1 MIRDTS
7 SPFQQIK
14 YKVVKKEGTDSP
26 RSEESSGGSAQ
37 VSVSST
43 KVTTTTRKTVQ
54 QGAGPPATVQT
65 ELVGLEEVDE
75 VKKLVKSYLEKIEQL
90 EDENA
95 SLRDTVGAAMAAGGG
110 GGGGGRITSHSHA
123 LQCPHCGISTEE
135 HGSVLQTLTET
146 GIRSEEVVDTVT
158 KEGQTVKIFRS
169 STQTTSVDSETSHT
183 AQHKDSTT
191 DDGTVVS
198 VEVGHEILLQKVQ
211 SLEDENRLLKNRL
224 ESLGGPKTDPDSEE
238 GEDSFVMI
246 AMGQEALGEVDIHT
260 LQNYSKEELLTTV
273 THLITENKTL
283 KVKVEE
289 VQILSPSKVHYGD
302 IIRGQTQEL
311 HETEGNR
318 RALEQLEPEARLAL
332 FQDSNAPLTIQVAKR
347 NTLQSQLD
355 DARQSNIENNL
366 VQGNSFTHAQYKQQ
380 VVDLQIQLDRLKEE
394 NSALAAQVEHSA
406 DAESETRKIQEEV
419 AYLRSEIERLTTEKD
434 NYAQQVERS
443 REVIALGGDG
453 ALRELT
459 EGISSLQ
466 AQLKDKTDELEDTEK
481 VLASIRLELDAARQQ
496 KYKFEDEK
504 TRLKGEASKSSGMRQ
519 EIETLKAQ
527 LEVSKKSEI
536 MLVETLEQVEALQK
550 DNARLET
557 EREALNLK
565 VDETARDFM
574 KVQLLEQQ
582 VEKLNVDLKKQEE
595 TEKELQEVKESL
607 DAARHERE
615 GLLADQAAYNRHKEE
630 VREAKEKI
638 QVLQE
643 TLALLAKQV
652 KDADTMERDLETALK
667 EARENL
673 KAVTSEKATLL
684 QEAESRTKELEA
696 QQGKIETLK
705 GQVED
710 ADSRTKELEA
720 AQEKIQ
726 ILQGQVQDAESRTKE
741 LESAQEEI
749 QTLQGQVQDAES
761 RTKELEAAQQK
772 IQTLQGQIEDAE
784 SRAKELE
791 AAQEKIQ
798 TLQGQIEDA
807 ESRAKELE
815 AAQEKIQTL
824 QGKIEDAES
833 RAKEFEAAQE
843 KMQALQGQVQDA
855 ESQTKELEAAQEQ
868 IQKLQLKVQDAES
881 RTKELEAA
889 QEKIK
894 ALQEQVE
901 DAGSRTKDLEAAQE
915 KIQMLQRQIGDAE
928 SRAKELEA
936 AQEKITALQ
945 QQVQD
950 AESRTKELKAAQ
962 KKIKALQAQV
972 EDTTS
977 RTKDLEAAQEKI
989 QTMQEKVKDAEGH
1002 TKELEAAQQK
1012 IQTLQ
1017 GQVQDLNAKSTAFTT
1032 TTQQFEFTKK
1042 ELDILQVKNAELETQ
1057 VAEISDLKKEI
1068 TVARAVIQQL
1078 REGDEQAESKHKEE
1092 SAKLEK
1098 DLKISMEN
1106 MDTLKTEKDALEA
1119 KYTTSAKELEEARL
1133 HIKTLQAEKETLL
1146 TAEQK
1151 QKAKDLQEAQGR
1163 LEVLSE
1169 ENKRL
1174 LKEQDKLQ
1182 KQNEDLNVA
1191 RKQIQSLQEKFT
1203 IQAELFDKIQG
1214 DLTKK
1219 VDLVEDLQ
1227 MENQKLQKQNE
1238 NLGAEKEKKHTERV
1252 ITLETQIVELTSR
1265 LEKAEEVKRDL
1276 QATGKELANIRTE
1289 KEQLIQEREVYQVQL
1304 AKKEEEVAN
1313 TSLLETEVTTL
1324 KEKIQDLKRSEQE
1337 LTEMQKKFAAIN
1349 QECEDRDRALEELR
1363 KEKEVFCNQLNE
1375 MEGLKKEI
1383 AIARNVIKELREGEE
1398 KTSEHE
1404 QKSKE
1409 LTNVLEKT
1417 RMEVNVL
1424 QEEKEEMSR
1433 CFAASQKQLEG
1444 ARRQIEQLEDE
1455 KQSLTNTSEDA
1466 TELKAQL
1473 EEAKTS
1479 LTTELQNFFTVQS
1492 ELQGAL
1498 ERIRTLEEE
1507 KKLLEE
1513 EAKEVTIL
1521 ERELSVAREESHQ
1534 LRVEKSST
1542 TEKVEAKDIQ
1552 TDSGVARRRADRLK
1566 REREVHVEQRRQS
1579 EKLVKDL
1586 EAAKEEIQR
1595 LKEERDNDDENNQ
1608 TSVSS
1613 TSIST
1618 SVVITTGEFE
1628 GIETELSKAMER
1640 IQALEEERRHLKDE
1654 IRMAHHQETDFS
1666 GDSQKQESNKSV
1678 STGKSDTGVTLTG
1691 TRADRSRENKQLAQV
1706 THGQEK
1712 QVEQP
1717 EKEQRAQKG
1726 DMKSPQEEDRS
1737 KRTNGEAS
1745 VSPGIAPTILITTE
1759 VNDIQTEVQELKE
1772 RIQLLEKEKM
1782 QLKAEIR
1789 TQKTGIL
1796 TGGEKTQWQ
1805 GPDSS
1810 TSESVEAKEI
1820 QTDPGVAR
1828 KHAQRH
1834 GSDSKLSETVGAKE
1848 IQTDPGVARKR
1859 AAKLRREKGTEGQR
1873 IRSEKTKSKVSKK
1886 ERRSS
1891 KESED
1896 DDDGGSSDDGNIE
1909 RFVSTKPLSSEE
1921 SLQHGTPER
1930 VDAKEIQTDPG
1941 VARKRAAKL
1950 RREKE
1955 APGQRIRS
1963 EETGNSKESKLA
1975 KKEGLSSTEEEEDDD
1990 ASDEAVRIER
2000 SVSPSEKSS
2009 NAKDIQTEPGVARRR
2024 AGKLKKDKET
2034 VKSLKAELQAAR
2046 KEIDRLNE
2054 LQVKMAADLQEV
2066 NELRLQHDEMR
2077 GKSEKQAAT
2086 LTEKREVTREKAV
2099 QSVEDTGS
2107 VETRTQTKTMTLLNR
2122 DDRMEESDRP
2132 QLTKTA
2138 GNARAQPSSSSS
2150 EAEASGLAP
2159 NVLARYELLV
2169 VNETYLSTLSDAEK
2183 VTVLMEQLHSASVAM
2198 KQLEEE
2204 KEQLSMEATNVVA
2217 LQQQLYMVQSEV
2229 DQMRRDKEGII
2240 ESTGVEVGIEAGH
2253 GSIREEEED
2262 LNDELEK
2269 VKSRLLQYE
2278 TLDHQLAEARDTVD
2292 TLLSVKT
2299 SLEERATLLENQ
2311 AKGNEDMLRELAKQN
2326 AEMRDEL
2333 MSVEFLKREVR
2344 ELLFG
2349 DTSPSVGNLSPMLSP
2364 SSRKLLEAGGGSTRF
2379 EFGPGTGYRGSGMRQ
2394 RVDRASDTDDVQGAS
2409 SQGASTDN
2417 YTTAEDSARSTSDSD
2432 RDLTGRTP
2440 TQTSGT
2446 RKSKTNEI
2454 LTTIV
2459 STENVIVESDD
2470 SQDSIEVLRV
2480 SGVGSD
2486 DRKEATG
2493 SSSETTSST
2502 VVKTTRLGEKPDTT
2516 DGEITP
2522 TTGAHFASRK
2532 RLTYQ
2537 EEGKGM
2543 STTEESKQRRQIMGS
2558 KGREGGQDGS
2568 SVSQGPDGISEMQT
2582 GADHHDAES
2591 TEDVQVNDAR
2601 REQTSASGGQHA
2613 NRIEGVQ
2620 AASDRQGTGITQE
2633 DISSSHEKVTEQAST
2648 SSTAIIPE
2656 KEGKVNKG
2664 VQEDSIGDQGQDMPV
2679 SETSD
2684 GPSASNNA
2692 DTIRDTKGAKKGTS
2706 EKSGVSWFQ
2715 QNVGSLFGSTPST
2728 KQKADDSQGGKDDA
2742 KDTGS
2747 FEHGE
2752 KVKTDPS
2759 TTTSTNDNDR
2769 SSLLS
2774 QADNTPDQD
2783 TTSSKPSQGVS
2794 ETDVDTMI
2802 KQQLGVAAVTEETK
2816 QVIKNTQSIKLLL
2829 ENLQKIQIRI
2839 WQSLSKGDNPDSD
2852 ADSAIME
2859 MTEEM
2864 KENLEEMTTVLA
2876 VLRTSV
2882 AHESNN
2888 DEEGETEDQDFS
2900 KAQKENLMTN
2910 LQQLSASSEEIKVIQ
2925 EEVANLC
2932 SSNSDDSSKSSKI
2945 RSIVERL
2952 QIKLSTAVTA
2962 VTTMQQTEVLILK
2975 DNEQADD
2982 EEQPEYHK
2990 IPQDD
2995 ETSTRG
3001 FFDGIRDWWRG
3012 SSDKTSS
3019 LTKEIP
3025 PGDPNSSTLFLGGTS
3040 PMQNVSVRE
3049 PSLEDILA
3057 PEDKVVRYK
3066 TGTDSSIDTRGT
3078 STTDGHVVSSSG
3090 PSQVELGTISEQ
3102 QTTDATRSDL
3112 KEAPRVT
3119 PAGRLQNIQTI
3130 RVLIEELYRI
3140 RTDMADN
3147 YNRGR
3152 NRGSEN
3158 VDAPDIDLQT
3168 TGEKMREKL
3177 EEVTTVLAVLQTSLD
3192 VEEDEQT
3199 EFTTG
3204 SSVKIGETKEVY
3216 GKLQEVSVCV
3226 EELKKMQSDIESS
3239 YKQLGTEDSSS
3250 DEHITIEADITR
3262 DLESMGVK
3270 VDEALKSVTRI
3281 EEELADL
3288 KDDKTKSP
3296 PGEGKSW
3303 SILGGL
3309 SSWWQGGPGKDS
3321 SMPNISVPEDAGDNV
3336 DISGTERDETIEDE
3350 TVPDLSDEAKET
3362 IANMQIMWI
3371 YMEDMQNIYRDI
3383 LEVKNEDAPGE
3394 TDSSTSRKIQEK
3406 TVEMDRKLDSM
3417 TSLRKIERMGNRLCR
3432 MAKMVRKMEAQAIS
3446 QLAAKTD
3453 SGFFSRLFATEHAP
3467 GTQQISDDADDIQET
3482 TSEETTDIDDQGE
3495 EDTIDTSAPTE
3506 SVVSAEATAFIANIQ
3521 IITSHIRKMETIC
3534 KDTIDDYSY
3543 QESEEK
3549 TVDKVEEG
3557 MTAIKEKVDG
3567 TLSLLAD
3574 IQTGIPT
3581 EPAEGNQQDS
3591 NKKEQEKSITR
3602 TSTVL
3607 KEVHE
3612 LCCETID
3619 FVKVPSLDDGQDEDV
3634 AATQE
3639 MVQQNMRKIQTK
3651 LGTLPEILARS
3662 ETVASEEQAS
3672 SANSIDIGDLS
3683 QLETTLPAGKDNQ
3696 VSTAEDL
3703 TINVQKAI
3711 THITELDELQ
3721 KTIGELYTE
3730 RFRDDIDDV
3739 RSEEVDQ
3746 VLQREMNNMG
3756 SQIQVIW
3763 NLVPNRPNVAQLMEA
3778 TAANGDGTSPLGLT
3792 DAGWEKLSQVNGTLL
3807 ELKARQDT
3815 LLKVYQKRVREGER
3829 GELGAPSCIVLD
3841 AQMEKEMAGV
3851 EANTGSAI
3859 QQLSEVL
3866 EELNV
3871 AQHDDTADSSPKA
3884 EVQHPGIISRLLWWR
3899 RKDKDDE
3906 DDTVMPEETMIL
3918 IANMQILWVYV
3929 TEIKQTQTCLQDVY
3943 SDRFGDGITEEHCKE
3958 VDKAIQEQKENLDAK
3973 VERALS
3979 VVQEI
3984 QESLVEQGNGKDE
3997 AQQVRANNKLQEVA
4011 SLIQEVRNKNIQV
4024 SEMCKKQATEE
4035 EGDGKDEDS
4044 KAFIDARMQ
4053 QELQTMSRKLT
4064 QTERLVTAAE
4074 GLALGHKLADKTD
4087 STDDG
4092 IIDSALDGESDEEKT
4107 QSTGPLRRL
4116 FRWYSSGYNPD
4127 HVMFPEKDEL
4137 ENSPDVPAE
4146 DEQTKPETTTE
4157 GQTLP
4162 DETDSGEGETH
4173 DTATNIATTEAKKE
4187 ESQSWFGG
4195 WWSSQAT
4202 STLSTQSPVEAPRE
4216 VKEEDDINRSARD
4229 QDRADENA
4237 PQSTGPFRRLLR
4249 WYSSGYKPD
4258 QVTFPEKE
4266 ELEDLTT
4273 SHPEVDATGEE
4284 SIADTIKGSTKAAMS
4299 AVLGLKEVCAKYQG
4313 QAMAT
4318 TEEKGP
4324 EQKEVELDDEGMQQN
4339 ITVIG
4344 QKITDLTEYVNEMR
4358 LVTQYDISKD
4368 QEDTELTS
4376 DEQTNIG
4383 IDEESQKFIVTFDK
4397 LLVQMEELTSCKTE
4411 LQTLSSA
4418 EKPVEEEHQE
4428 PTTRF
4433 LQVMT
4438 ELHTKIC
4445 DVGETLAEIK
4455 PKALAHC
4462 ESIKTAKQSIVETVA
4477 TTPQEESGGVL
4488 SRLFGWGQD
4497 SAFWRRREEVEGD
4510 DPAMP
4515 KERMILIANMQSLWV
4530 DITEM
4535 KEIQTHL
4542 QDAYSDRFGDGIT
4555 EEQCEEVDK
4564 AIQVHKEGINA
4575 KVESVLSVVQE
4586 IQEIFNLEEDA
4597 CTNAAQQ
4604 EQANSKLQ
4612 KVASLIQEVKDTN
4625 IQISEMYQKQ
4635 VDGKEEDSKEGST
4648 TALTDAKMQQELQNV
4663 SVKLIQVE
4671 RLVTAAEGLALGYK
4685 LTDLTDDETT
4695 DGTTDIST
4703 SEAKQVEVKPSWFR
4717 GWWSSQV
4724 TTVADETDD
4733 ETPDGATDVSTS
4745 EAKAKEEEV
4754 KPNWFSGW
4762 WRSQVTTE
4770 RSTQASVDEPSEVEN
4785 NSDIYGKADNEDQEG
4800 ENDSQ
4805 STGPGPF
4812 RRLFRWYSSGYNPD
4826 HVTFPDVDKLVNLAP
4841 HSSDDEND
4849 MQTTTDAIKN
4859 SAKAA
4864 TSVVMDLRKM
4874 CAGFQGETIA
4884 PTEDGGPGQT
4894 EEVSLDDESLQ
4905 QNMTAIGQKISVLTE
4920 QVNEMKKTVVMQYEI
4935 MSKHAETGQ
4944 LMDSEQMDMNNTD
4957 FEEKRQDIVDDFDKL
4972 LVQIQEI
4979 KSCEMKLLSLTSGS
4993 AETSTTEEHHEQAT
5007 KMSELVTEL
5016 DVALSTVGQMLTDI
5030 EPKVLE
5036 HCESVKTAKA
5046 CVTEETE
5053 AAVPQEEGRGFLSRL
5068 FGWVQ
5073 RDTEDPPEQL
5083 LAEIS
5088 DTSEETADVDERE
5101 KDPVSDVQRALV
5113 CCQEINEAQEKVLD
5127 NYQERFREGTSEVR
5141 TQETGQ
5147 IIRRELGTIESKTT
5161 ELAGLLYMKTT
5172 VATDT
5177 MAEQGSGSTSDQ
5189 DKLLLE
5195 VLTYCEEMR
5204 ETQVKVTELYDRR
5217 LRESTVA
5224 DDGSEACVY
5233 LGTRI
5238 SKELG
5243 SIESNA
5249 TKITEKLS
5257 SFLQELTGR
5266 EDAKTEVEMSQESEE
5281 TPGIFGRL
5289 LWWRQTVDEDK
5300 KPAETNIPNET
5311 GTLIANMQMIW
5322 AYLEEM
5328 KQTQTCFEDAYSD
5341 RLGDGITKEQIQ
5353 GVEKVIRT
5361 QMEHMEK
5368 TNEKVVVLLEEI
5380 QQTMEDGDTEDVGM
5394 EQQEDV
5400 KLHLQD
5406 VGSIMTEC
5414 KELRRHVDELYHLRL
5429 SSDTEANQDGAT
5441 DTLAISVDVQLRQ
5454 EMNNMAKKL
5463 DKAGQLLLMA
5473 EALTQGCKV
5482 QEPKDTNIGESEKSP
5497 ADVQTTR
5504 NSSWWWT
5511 SDTTDAK
5518 ENRAQSTEIPSLLQ
5532 EHVERQHATLSEGKE
5547 KTGMVRRL
5555 FRWWSRGYD
5564 PDHVTFP
5571 GREELS
5577 EIESTFSEKDDGQG
5591 VTQEDL
5597 DTPDAQSTTQDPGSS
5612 AGKTADKDD
5621 VVEDL
5626 PAKTDHQEVEPE
5638 PSEHRGLLGRL
5649 FQWWRTGQQLAL
5661 PDESEQVDASLTREV
5676 ESNIE
5681 VIKIYLFELRNICGC
5696 LQERFTTEVASMEGG
5711 SGEDTE
5717 DRDKID
5723 EATQQLIANRLEEI
5737 AALVNDIGTVIPAE
5751 EPLGAEGSKSVTVW
5765 EDLEKIRV
5773 NLEDTNAI
5781 FSEIQRMQEQS
5792 GTSTSGQVA
5801 KELQNMEA
5809 KLKTL
5814 ADTVINIE
5822 PEVLKYCE
5830 EPSTADQEEG
5840 KHEGA
5845 QSAGVL
5851 TRMFKHWWETN
5862 YNPAQSASSDGTEEE
5877 EAEGIEEDTR
5887 ERIKAAASDQM
5898 RAFLTN
5904 LEITWVHILELKRIQ
5919 IDMEDSHKLQ
5929 GQAAEDVSQSC
5940 SNVQQE
5946 LAKMGE
5952 KLVMVHQLITD
5963 LQNSVP
5969 EEMLAAEMT
5978 AGESKSLHAKV
5989 SEQLK
5994 RISFIVDTLQTDQ
6007 FNVTNKY
6014 SVSSYVE
6021 DDSSIEQ
6028 FDTMFNEEM
6037 EGIRLKLEEVTELFT
6052 DVEDIVLK
6060 EMKRKHWKREA
6071 ESDKSKK
6078 VTETTEKEPIQEQR
6092 ESLSFF
6098 SRLFY
6103 WRTGSE
6109 RRETEPESDE
6119 QSSTESTGVG
6129 ETTKETKSK
6138 VTTKKPGLVQ
6148 RLSDWFT
6155 GRPSS
6160 QETSVEMPAAGK
6172 SSTAQPSEG
6181 LSTQVTRENE
6191 DRQTGLFSTIVE
6203 WWSYRT
6209 KTVSVKDKDE
6219 APTMPL
6225 GLQDFIAS
6233 VQLADVYCTQ
6243 TQSALAELVDIYHQ
6257 VPTEELG
6264 DKKREEDIKN
6274 KLQVIENNWKILLST
6289 TAKLE
6294 SALAKDGEAQEDGSK
6309 ITEEWIK
6316 DDATRE
6322 QALRLS
6328 HDLKEMIQATL
6339 QTFPWIEAKPVGEE
6353 LEEREQGETT
6363 DITIQAMQEMHS
6375 SLDNVRIKLQAV
6387 ERCTLLGR
6395 ALQEELP
6402 QRSEVN
6408 AQQDIATEETDGQD
6422 KDAKS
6427 SVFGRVQR
6435 WWSGVYEP
6443 NYDQYNYDQYRDS
6456 MEETDTDSPSVQPHM
6471 SREDL
6476 NAAMMESSTEEDFEP
6491 TNESAGILL
6500 QDAEDESIMTKGLRL
6515 ELDKQLDRLN
6525 ERSEDQGIREGVFG
6539 LLVVASIWFV
6549 GGVMY
6554 VNTNHIL

>member
-1 MIRDTS
+1 
-7 SPFQQIK
+7 
-14 YKVVKKEGTDSP
+14 
-26 RSEESSGGSAQ
+26 
-37 VSVSST
+37 
-43 KVTTTTRKTVQ
+43 
-54 QGAGPPATVQT
+54 
-65 ELVGLEEVDE
+65 
-75 VKKLVKSYLEKIEQL
+75 
-90 EDENA
+90 
-95 SLRDTVGAAMAAGGG
+95 
-110 GGGGGRITSHSHA
+110 
-123 LQCPHCGISTEE
+123 
-135 HGSVLQTLTET
+135 
-146 GIRSEEVVDTVT
+146 
-158 KEGQTVKIFRS
+158 
-169 STQTTSVDSETSHT
+169 
-183 AQHKDSTT
+183 
-191 DDGTVVS
+191 
-198 VEVGHEILLQKVQ
+198 
-211 SLEDENRLLKNRL
+211 
-224 ESLGGPKTDPDSEE
+224 
-238 GEDSFVMI
+238 
-246 AMGQEALGEVDIHT
+246 
-260 LQNYSKEELLTTV
+260 
-273 THLITENKTL
+273 
-283 KVKVEE
+283 
-289 VQILSPSKVHYGD
+289 
-302 IIRGQTQEL
+302 
-311 HETEGNR
+311 
-318 RALEQLEPEARLAL
+318 
-332 FQDSNAPLTIQVAKR
+332 
-347 NTLQSQLD
+347 
-355 DARQSNIENNL
+355 
-366 VQGNSFTHAQYKQQ
+366 
-380 VVDLQIQLDRLKEE
+380 
-394 NSALAAQVEHSA
+394 
-406 DAESETRKIQEEV
+406 
-419 AYLRSEIERLTTEKD
+419 
-434 NYAQQVERS
+434 
-443 REVIALGGDG
+443 
-453 ALRELT
+453 
-459 EGISSLQ
+459 
-466 AQLKDKTDELEDTEK
+466 
-481 VLASIRLELDAARQQ
+481 
-496 KYKFEDEK
+496 
-504 TRLKGEASKSSGMRQ
+504 MRQ
-519 EIETLKAQ
+519 EVETLKAQ

-550 DNARLET
+550 DNARLES

-607 DAARHERE
+607 DAARQERE

-652 KDADTMERDLETALK
+652 KDADMMERDLETALK

-673 KAVTSEKATLL
+673 KAVTSENATLL

-696 QQGKIETLK
+696 QQGKIKTLQ

-710 ADSRTKELEA
+710 AESRTKELEA

-741 LESAQEEI
+741 LESAQEKI
-749 QTLQGQVQDAES
+749 QILQGQVQDAES
-761 RTKELEAAQQK
+761 RTKELESAQEK
-772 IQTLQGQIEDAE
+772 IQTLQGQMEDAE

-791 AAQEKIQ
+791 AAREKIQ
-798 TLQGQIEDA
+798 TLQGKVKDVEG
-807 ESRAKELE
+807 RTNELQ

-901 DAGSRTKDLEAAQE
+901 DAESRTKEFEAAQE
-915 KIQMLQRQIGDAE
+915 KIQTLQGQIGDAE

-945 QQVQD
+945 EQVQD

-962 KKIKALQAQV
+962 KKIKALQGQV
-972 EDTTS
+972 KETES

-989 QTMQEKVKDAEGH
+989 QTTQEKVKDAEGH

-1017 GQVQDLNAKSTAFTT
+1017 GQVQDLNAKSTTFTT
-1032 TTQQFEFTKK
+1032 TKQQFESTKK
-1042 ELDILQVKNAELETQ
+1042 ELDALQVKNAELETQ

-1133 HIKTLQAEKETLL
+1133 HIKTLKAEKETLL

-1828 KHAQRH
+1828 KRAAKLRREKGIPMGQNVQSEDTRKERHSLGEDDGDDDGVGNGNIERFVSITTEEAQRH

-1859 AAKLRREKGTEGQR
+1859 AAKLRREKGADGQR
-1873 IRSEKTKSKVSKK
+1873 IRSEKTKSKVLKK
-1886 ERRSS
+1886 ERSN
-1891 KESED
+1891 ESND
-1896 DDDGGSSDDGNIE
+1896 DDRGGSDDGNTE
-1909 RFVSTKPLSSEE
+1909 RFVSTTTLSSEE
-1921 SLQHGTPER
+1921 PPQRSTSER
-1930 VDAKEIQTDPG
+1930 VDAKEVQTDPG

-1950 RREKE
+1950 KREKE
-1955 APGQRIRS
+1955 GSGQKKQS
-1963 EETGNSKESKLA
+1963 EETGKDSKVS
-1975 KKEGLSSTEEEEDDD
+1975 KKERLSSTEEEEEDDD
-1990 ASDEAVRIER
+1990 DDGASDGDIRIER

-2046 KEIDRLNE
+2046 KEIDLLNE
-2054 LQVKMAADLQEV
+2054 LHVKMAADLQEV

-2077 GKSEKQAAT
+2077 ENSEKQEAT

-2099 QSVEDTGS
+2099 QSVEHTGS

-2132 QLTKTA
+2132 QLTKAT

-2150 EAEASGLAP
+2150 EADASGLAA
-2159 NVLARYELLV
+2159 NVGRYELLV
-2169 VNETYLSTLSDAEK
+2169 VNETYLSTLSDTEK

-2229 DQMRRDKEGII
+2229 DQMRQDKEGII
-2240 ESTGVEVGIEAGH
+2240 ESTGADVGIEAGN

-2262 LNDELEK
+2262 INNELEK

-2394 RVDRASDTDDVQGAS
+2394 RVDRASDTDDVEGAS

-2432 RDLTGRTP
+2432 KDLIGRTP

-2454 LTTIV
+2454 LATIV

-2480 SGVGSD
+2480 SVVGSD

-2502 VVKTTRLGEKPDTT
+2502 VVKTTRLGQKPDTT

-2522 TTGAHFASRK
+2522 TTGEHFASRK

-2537 EEGKGM
+2537 EDDKGM
-2543 STTEESKQRRQIMGS
+2543 STIEESKQKRQTTGS
-2558 KGREGGQDGS
+2558 KGREGGQDGL

-2582 GADHHDAES
+2582 SSDHHDAEN
-2591 TEDVQVNDAR
+2591 TEDIQVNYAR

-2613 NRIEGVQ
+2613 NRMEGVQ
-2620 AASDRQGTGITQE
+2620 ATSDHQGTGTTQE
-2633 DISSSHEKVTEQAST
+2633 DISSSHDKVTKQ
-2648 SSTAIIPE
+2648 SSTAAIQE
-2656 KEGKVNKG
+2656 KDGEIKKEI
-2664 VQEDSIGDQGQDMPV
+2664 QDASIGDQGQEDMPV

-2684 GPSASNNA
+2684 GMSASG
-2692 DTIRDTKGAKKGTS
+2692 DTPTIRDTRGAKKGSS

-2715 QNVGSLFGSTPST
+2715 QNVGSLFGSMPST
-2728 KQKADDSQGGKDDA
+2728 KQKGDDSQGGKDET
-2742 KDTGS
+2742 KDTES
-2747 FEHGE
+2747 
-2752 KVKTDPS
+2752 
-2759 TTTSTNDNDR
+2759 TTSTNDNDR

-2774 QADNTPDQD
+2774 LADDKD
-2783 TTSSKPSQGVS
+2783 TTSSKPSQEAS

-2816 QVIKNTQSIKLLL
+2816 QVIKNTQSIKLLI

-2876 VLRTSV
+2876 VLHSSV
-2882 AHESNN
+2882 SHESNSGE
-2888 DEEGETEDQDFS
+2888 DGETEGQDFS
-2900 KAQKENLMTN
+2900 KAQKENLIAN
-2910 LQQLSASSEEIKVIQ
+2910 LQQLSTSSEEIKVMR

-2932 SSNSDDSSKSSKI
+2932 SSTSGDSNKSSKI

-2952 QIKLSTAVTA
+2952 QIKLATAVTA
-2962 VTTMQQTEVLILK
+2962 VTTMQQTEVLVLK
-2975 DNEQADD
+2975 DNEQAYG
-2982 EEQPEYHK
+2982 EEQPEDNK
-2990 IPQDD
+2990 SRQED

-3019 LTKEIP
+3019 STKEIP
-3025 PGDPNSSTLFLGGTS
+3025 PGDPNSSTLVVEGTS

-3049 PSLEDILA
+3049 PSLDDILA

-3066 TGTDSSIDTRGT
+3066 TEKHGTGGSVDARGT
-3078 STTDGHVVSSSG
+3078 GTTDWHVVSSSG
-3090 PSQVELGTISEQ
+3090 QSQVELGTISEQ

-3147 YNRGR
+3147 YKRGR
-3152 NRGSEN
+3152 NRGSKN
-3158 VDAPDIDLQT
+3158 VDASDINLEMQS
-3168 TGEKMREKL
+3168 TGEQMREKL

-3199 EFTTG
+3199 ELKTD
-3204 SSVKIGETKEVY
+3204 SSAKAGETKEVY
-3216 GKLQEVSVCV
+3216 GKLQEVSICV
-3226 EELKKMQSDIESS
+3226 EELKKMQNDIESS
-3239 YKQLGTEDSSS
+3239 YKQLGTEDGSR
-3250 DEHITIEADITR
+3250 DEFIKIEADISR
-3262 DLESMGVK
+3262 DLESMGDK
-3270 VDEALKSVTRI
+3270 VDAALKSVTTI
-3281 EEELADL
+3281 EKELANL
-3288 KDDKTKSP
+3288 KDNKTESP

-3309 SSWWQGGPGKDS
+3309 SSWWHRGPGKDS
-3321 SMPNISVPEDAGDNV
+3321 SMPNISVPEDVHADV
-3336 DISGTERDETIEDE
+3336 SETERDETVEDETVEDE

-3383 LEVKNEDAPGE
+3383 LEVKDEVASGE
-3394 TDSSTSRKIQEK
+3394 TDRNTSKKTQEK
-3406 TVEMDRKLDSM
+3406 TVEMDRKLDSI
-3417 TSLRKIERMGNRLCR
+3417 TSLVRSTTKISNTEQQHFLALMAKFQKMNKNLADLKRKQEADAEKGRDTAHVDAKIQRKIERMGNRLCR

-3446 QLAAKTD
+3446 QLASETD
-3453 SGFFSRLFATEHAP
+3453 SGFFSRLFATERAP
-3467 GTQQISDDADDIQET
+3467 GTQQNPDEPDDIQET
-3482 TSEETTDIDDQGE
+3482 TSEEATDIDDQGE

-3506 SVVSAEATAFIANIQ
+3506 SVVSPEATALTANMQ
-3521 IITSHIRKMETIC
+3521 IITSHIREMETIC
-3534 KDTIDDYSY
+3534 KDTIDSYSS

-3549 TVDKVEEG
+3549 TADKVEEG
-3557 MTAIKEKVDG
+3557 MTAIKEEVDR
-3567 TLSLLAD
+3567 TVSLLAD
-3574 IQTGIPT
+3574 IETGIPT

-3591 NKKEQEKSITR
+3591 NKEEQEKSITVTM

-3612 LCCETID
+3612 LCCKTIE
-3619 FVKVPSLDDGQDEDV
+3619 FVREPSLDDGQERDV
-3634 AATQE
+3634 AATQV
-3639 MVQQNMRKIQTK
+3639 MIQQNMRKIQTK
-3651 LGTLPEILARS
+3651 LEMLPKILAKH
-3662 ETVASEEQAS
+3662 ETIATEELES
-3672 SANSIDIGDLS
+3672 STDSLDIGDVS
-3683 QLETTLPAGKDNQ
+3683 QLETTLLARKDNQ
-3696 VSTAEDL
+3696 VSSTEDL
-3703 TINVQKAI
+3703 PINVEKAI
-3711 THITELDELQ
+3711 THIAELEELG
-3721 KTIGELYTE
+3721 KTIGELHSE
-3730 RFRDDIDDV
+3730 RFKDDIDDV
-3739 RSEEVDQ
+3739 RSVEVDQ
-3746 VLQREMNNMG
+3746 ILQREMKNMG
-3756 SQIQVIW
+3756 SHIQLIW
-3763 NLVPNRPNVAQLMEA
+3763 HLIPDRPNAVQSTEA
-3778 TAANGDGTSPLGLT
+3778 TAANEDGTSPLGLT
-3792 DAGWEKLSQVNGTLL
+3792 DAGWEKLSQVSGTLL
-3807 ELKARQDT
+3807 ELKARQGT

-3984 QESLVEQGNGKDE
+3984 EESLVEQGNGKDE

-4137 ENSPDVPAE
+4137 ENLATDSPDVPAE

-4216 VKEEDDINRSARD
+4216 FKEEDDINRSARD

-4249 WYSSGYKPD
+4249 WYSSGDNPD
-4258 QVTFPEKE
+4258 QVIFPQKD
-4266 ELEDLTT
+4266 ELEDLAT

-4284 SIADTIKGSTKAAMS
+4284 SIADTIKASTKAAMS

-4324 EQKEVELDDEGMQQN
+4324 EQNEEVELDDEGMQQN

-4376 DEQTNIG
+4376 DEQTKKGNIG

-4418 EKPVEEEHQE
+4418 EKPVEEEQQE
-4428 PTTRF
+4428 PTTRII
-4433 LQVMT
+4433 QVMT
-4438 ELHTKIC
+4438 DLNTKIC
-4445 DVGETLAEIK
+4445 DVGETLAEIE

-4462 ESIKTAKQSIVETVA
+4462 ESIKTTKQSTVDETVA
-4477 TTPQEESGGVL
+4477 TTPQEESRGLL
-4488 SRLFGWGQD
+4488 SRLFGWRTT
-4497 SAFWRRREEVEGD
+4497 SVFWRGREEEEDGD
-4510 DPAMP
+4510 DPDMP
-4515 KERMILIANMQSLWV
+4515 KETMVLIANMQSLWV

-4535 KEIQTHL
+4535 KEIQTRLH
-4542 QDAYSDRFGDGIT
+4542 DAYSDRFGDGIT

-4564 AIQVHKEGINA
+4564 AIQVHKEGIDA

-4586 IQEIFNLEEDA
+4586 IQGSFNVEQDCGA
-4597 CTNAAQQ
+4597 NATQQ
-4604 EQANSKLQ
+4604 AQANSKLQ

-4625 IQISEMYQKQ
+4625 IQISEMYHKQ
-4635 VDGKEEDSKEGST
+4635 VGGEEEDSKEGNT
-4648 TALTDAKMQQELQNV
+4648 KALTDARMQQELQNV
-4663 SVKLIQVE
+4663 SVKLRQAE

-4685 LTDLTDDETT
+4685 LTDEKDDVTP
-4695 DGTTDIST
+4695 DGAKDIST
-4703 SEAKQVEVKPSWFR
+4703 SEEQEEDVKPSWFH

-4724 TTVADETDD
+4724 TTVAEETDD
-4733 ETPDGATDVSTS
+4733 ETPDGATDISTS
-4745 EAKAKEEEV
+4745 EAKVKEEEV
-4754 KPNWFSGW
+4754 KPSWFRGW
-4762 WRSQVTTE
+4762 WNSQVTTLTE
-4770 RSTQASVDEPSEVEN
+4770 PSTQASVEGATKVEGN
-4785 NSDIYGKADNEDQEG
+4785 PDIDRKADNEDQAG
-4800 ENDSQ
+4800 EDDSQ

-4826 HVTFPDVDKLVNLAP
+4826 HVTFPDDDELVNLAP
-4841 HSSDDEND
+4841 CSPEEDTND
-4849 MQTTTDAIKN
+4849 VQTTTNAIKN

-4864 TSVVMDLRKM
+4864 ASVVLELKKIF
-4874 CAGFQGETIA
+4874 ASLQGQAVAT
-4884 PTEDGGPGQT
+4884 TEDGGPDQT
-4894 EEVSLDDESLQ
+4894 EEVALDDESMQ
-4905 QNMTAIGQKISVLTE
+4905 QNITVIGQKITDLTE
-4920 QVNEMKKTVVMQYEI
+4920 HVNEMKKRVVMQYER
-4935 MSKHAETGQ
+4935 MSEHEENGQ
-4944 LMDSEQMDMNNTD
+4944 LKDSQQMDKNASNTD
-4957 FEEKRQDIVDDFDKL
+4957 IEEERQDILVSFDKL

-4979 KSCEMKLLSLTSGS
+4979 KSSETKLLSLTSV
-4993 AETSTTEEHHEQAT
+4993 ETSTTEEHGEQAT
-5007 KMSELVTEL
+5007 IICELVKEMDT
-5016 DVALSTVGQMLTDI
+5016 ALTTVGQMLTDL

-5046 CVTEETE
+5046 CLAEETE
-5053 AAVPQEEGRGFLSRL
+5053 AAVPQEEGRGFLIRL
-5068 FGWVQ
+5068 FGWAQ

-5088 DTSEETADVDERE
+5088 DTSEETADIDERE
-5101 KDPVSDVQRALV
+5101 KDPVADVQRALV
-5113 CCQEINEAQEKVLD
+5113 CCQEINEAQEKILD
-5127 NYQERFREGTSEVR
+5127 NYQEQFREGTSEVR

-5147 IIRRELGTIESKTT
+5147 IIRRELGRMESKIT
-5161 ELAGLLYMKTT
+5161 ELAGLLYKKAT
-5172 VATDT
+5172 ADTDT
-5177 MAEQGSGSTSDQ
+5177 MVEQGSPIAGSTSDQ

-5195 VLTYCEEMR
+5195 VLTCCEDMR
-5204 ETQVKVTELYDRR
+5204 ESQVKVTELYDRR

-5238 SKELG
+5238 NKELG
-5243 SIESNA
+5243 NIESN
-5249 TKITEKLS
+5249 TTEITEKLS
-5257 SFLQELTGR
+5257 SLLQDLTGT
-5266 EDAKTEVEMSQESEE
+5266 EDAKTE
-5281 TPGIFGRL
+5281 
-5289 LWWRQTVDEDK
+5289 
-5300 KPAETNIPNET
+5300 
-5311 GTLIANMQMIW
+5311 
-5322 AYLEEM
+5322 
-5328 KQTQTCFEDAYSD
+5328 
-5341 RLGDGITKEQIQ
+5341 
-5353 GVEKVIRT
+5353 
-5361 QMEHMEK
+5361 EH
-5368 TNEKVVVLLEEI
+5368 
-5380 QQTMEDGDTEDVGM
+5380 
-5394 EQQEDV
+5394 
-5400 KLHLQD
+5400 
-5406 VGSIMTEC
+5406 
-5414 KELRRHVDELYHLRL
+5414 
-5429 SSDTEANQDGAT
+5429 
-5441 DTLAISVDVQLRQ
+5441 
-5454 EMNNMAKKL
+5454 
-5463 DKAGQLLLMA
+5463 
-5473 EALTQGCKV
+5473 
-5482 QEPKDTNIGESEKSP
+5482 
-5497 ADVQTTR
+5497 
-5504 NSSWWWT
+5504 
-5511 SDTTDAK
+5511 
-5518 ENRAQSTEIPSLLQ
+5518 
-5532 EHVERQHATLSEGKE
+5532 
-5547 KTGMVRRL
+5547 
-5555 FRWWSRGYD
+5555 
-5564 PDHVTFP
+5564 
-5571 GREELS
+5571 
-5577 EIESTFSEKDDGQG
+5577 
-5591 VTQEDL
+5591 
-5597 DTPDAQSTTQDPGSS
+5597 
-5612 AGKTADKDD
+5612 
-5621 VVEDL
+5621 
-5626 PAKTDHQEVEPE
+5626 
-5638 PSEHRGLLGRL
+5638 
-5649 FQWWRTGQQLAL
+5649 
-5661 PDESEQVDASLTREV
+5661 
-5676 ESNIE
+5676 
-5681 VIKIYLFELRNICGC
+5681 
-5696 LQERFTTEVASMEGG
+5696 
-5711 SGEDTE
+5711 
-5717 DRDKID
+5717 
-5723 EATQQLIANRLEEI
+5723 
-5737 AALVNDIGTVIPAE
+5737 
-5751 EPLGAEGSKSVTVW
+5751 
-5765 EDLEKIRV
+5765 
-5773 NLEDTNAI
+5773 
-5781 FSEIQRMQEQS
+5781 
-5792 GTSTSGQVA
+5792 
-5801 KELQNMEA
+5801 
-5809 KLKTL
+5809 
-5814 ADTVINIE
+5814 
-5822 PEVLKYCE
+5822 
-5830 EPSTADQEEG
+5830 
-5840 KHEGA
+5840 
-5845 QSAGVL
+5845 
-5851 TRMFKHWWETN
+5851 
-5862 YNPAQSASSDGTEEE
+5862 
-5877 EAEGIEEDTR
+5877 
-5887 ERIKAAASDQM
+5887 
-5898 RAFLTN
+5898 
-5904 LEITWVHILELKRIQ
+5904 
-5919 IDMEDSHKLQ
+5919 
-5929 GQAAEDVSQSC
+5929 
-5940 SNVQQE
+5940 
-5946 LAKMGE
+5946 
-5952 KLVMVHQLITD
+5952 
-5963 LQNSVP
+5963 
-5969 EEMLAAEMT
+5969 
-5978 AGESKSLHAKV
+5978 
-5989 SEQLK
+5989 
-5994 RISFIVDTLQTDQ
+5994 
-6007 FNVTNKY
+6007 
-6014 SVSSYVE
+6014 
-6021 DDSSIEQ
+6021 
-6028 FDTMFNEEM
+6028 
-6037 EGIRLKLEEVTELFT
+6037 
-6052 DVEDIVLK
+6052 
-6060 EMKRKHWKREA
+6060 
-6071 ESDKSKK
+6071 
-6078 VTETTEKEPIQEQR
+6078 
-6092 ESLSFF
+6092 
-6098 SRLFY
+6098 
-6103 WRTGSE
+6103 
-6109 RRETEPESDE
+6109 
-6119 QSSTESTGVG
+6119 
-6129 ETTKETKSK
+6129 
-6138 VTTKKPGLVQ
+6138 
-6148 RLSDWFT
+6148 
-6155 GRPSS
+6155 
-6160 QETSVEMPAAGK
+6160 
-6172 SSTAQPSEG
+6172 
-6181 LSTQVTRENE
+6181 
-6191 DRQTGLFSTIVE
+6191 
-6203 WWSYRT
+6203 
-6209 KTVSVKDKDE
+6209 
-6219 APTMPL
+6219 
-6225 GLQDFIAS
+6225 
-6233 VQLADVYCTQ
+6233 
-6243 TQSALAELVDIYHQ
+6243 
-6257 VPTEELG
+6257 
-6264 DKKREEDIKN
+6264 
-6274 KLQVIENNWKILLST
+6274 
-6289 TAKLE
+6289 
-6294 SALAKDGEAQEDGSK
+6294 
-6309 ITEEWIK
+6309 
-6316 DDATRE
+6316 
-6322 QALRLS
+6322 
-6328 HDLKEMIQATL
+6328 
-6339 QTFPWIEAKPVGEE
+6339 
-6353 LEEREQGETT
+6353 
-6363 DITIQAMQEMHS
+6363 
-6375 SLDNVRIKLQAV
+6375 
-6387 ERCTLLGR
+6387 
-6395 ALQEELP
+6395 
-6402 QRSEVN
+6402 
-6408 AQQDIATEETDGQD
+6408 
-6422 KDAKS
+6422 
-6427 SVFGRVQR
+6427 
-6435 WWSGVYEP
+6435 
-6443 NYDQYNYDQYRDS
+6443 
-6456 MEETDTDSPSVQPHM
+6456 
-6471 SREDL
+6471 
-6476 NAAMMESSTEEDFEP
+6476 
-6491 TNESAGILL
+6491 
-6500 QDAEDESIMTKGLRL
+6500 
-6515 ELDKQLDRLN
+6515 
-6525 ERSEDQGIREGVFG
+6525 
-6539 LLVVASIWFV
+6539 
-6549 GGVMY
+6549 
-6554 VNTNHIL
+6554 